1 VRSSDF
7 QKLLWLVSRFKEHV
21 PLAEGYDLVFRAVDD
36 ENRAVYLPDIIESV
50 VVKAG

>member
-1 VRSSDF
+1 VTTPDF
-7 QKLLWLVSRFKEHV
+7 KKFLWTICGFKEQV